1 MLFIHIPKTAG
12 TSFRKSAEQYFKK
25 AYVAYDYSLN
35 SPETSSVIRENIYEK
50 NDPLLLSDQLKK
62 FEIKFLSG
70 HVPASKYIN
79 ILGVR
84 DTVTFLRDP
93 VQRIVSEYQHFV
105 RHNNYTDDLK
115 SFYRKPQ
122 FINRQKKM
130 LQGIPI
136 KSIGYLGLTEHYN
149 DSLKGI
155 NRHFQ
160 LELPNLELNMGR
172 KDKSACYGLDEETLK
187 EITEIN
193 KEDILLYEESSEIFI
208 ERKRI
213 EKEGF
218 SYVHGDIQQTTKKFI
233 SGWAYYSSNDEP
245 ASVTIL
251 KNGTTVGQVDAKDL
265 RPGLLWLTPP
275 RKGYIGF
282 HFNFDT
288 PCKEGDEISC
298 VIKES
303 NQVLGTRLIKQAS

>member
-35 SPETSSVIRENIYEK
+35 SPETSSLIRENVYEK
-50 NDPLLLSDQLKK
+50 NDPLLLSHQLKN

-70 HVPASKYIN
+70 HVPASKYIH

-105 RHNNYTDDLK
+105 RHNNYTGDLK
-115 SFYRKPQ
+115 SFYKKPQ

-136 KSIGYLGLTEHYN
+136 KSIGYLGITEHYD

-155 NRHFQ
+155 NRHFK

-172 KDKSACYGLDEETLK
+172 ESKSTCYNLDEDTLK
-187 EITEIN
+187 EISELN
-193 KEDILLYEESSEIFI
+193 KDDILLYKTSSEIFT

-213 EKEGF
+213 DQEGL
-218 SYVHGDIQQTTKKFI
+218 SYVHGDIQQATENFV
-233 SGWAYYSSNDEP
+233 SGWAYYSHGDAP
-245 ASVTIL
+245 VSVTIL
-251 KNGTTVGQVDAKDL
+251 KNGTIVGRTDAKDL
-265 RPGLLWLTPP
+265 RPGLLWITPP
-275 RKGYIGF
+275 RNGYIGF

-288 PCKEGDEISC
+288 PCKEGDKISC
-298 VIKES
+298 VIEAS
-303 NQVLGTRLIKQAS
+303 SQELGSRLIKLAS